1 MAWGKRRR
9 EENLL
14 LYLWVVFVRNYALE
28 GSGRLVFSMQYSFL
42 IGDHGLGIEGRVP
55 STQKIWY
62 PQ

>member
-1 MAWGKRRR
+1 
-9 EENLL
+9 
-14 LYLWVVFVRNYALE
+14 LWVVFVRNYALE